1 MKRKTLLF
9 SLILAMVIISLA
21 LCGADAPNGNIS
33 MDEDD
38 FVELVVDAPLSLHY
52 LESVYSLKAVNQ
64 IVGNEG
70 EDGFAEVLYNAN
82 DEAEYVLATA
92 EEGGYAIFH
101 RMTGALMEAGEFGAS
116 PYAGQSGKKY
126 YFGPSNYAVKDVN
139 GVTTDI
145 MRGGVM
151 TTEQIT
157 AMHQYMAEKRALV
170 VDRSETKSYANML
183 SALQTANTAEQQ
195 GDVSLMNVVPGGW
208 ATNPY
213 ADGLSISDFTNVA
226 NSYIFKY
233 SYGKQSFGDNTQGS
247 CSIVSLV
254 LLMKYYDTTVSPS
267 LIPATIE
274 DIPQDWYDECAQAPS
289 IIGTSGLYE
298 CDILP
303 SDSVY
308 EALHKYLITVSETN
322 KLGMSRYCEQA
333 AIRNYDTVLPRC
345 VYINLEQNVESDD
358 VELYNKIKAKIN
370 ANVPVALSIKYRI
383 ANETEDSNHS
393 VVVYGYLDSGEEGGY
408 YRTHFGWDGCSS
420 IIVPHI
426 FANAYYDTLS
436 VTTYDQYHASGTCTE
451 SGCFS
456 IGKHTK
462 TPIQYGHICSC
473 GETVNHEGADATII
487 WQNYT
492 RDENTDNEWHFNV
505 EDERNYLYGTYN
517 TYDHH
522 FYACNDCFE
531 YMYGYRMTKVID
543 WEDDINNLDDVAY
556 YFPGIFMAPH
566 VQGDIQASGG
576 KCVSSCI
583 YCGQQRDEAH
593 TRGMVFAG
601 EGKCMAH
608 CTCCGAEFE
617 ISHVGNFTYRTKVDY
632 HIVTCGNC
640 GGSYQAPHKYMF
652 GSNRCPDC
660 GMVLLDGGGLLG
672 V

>member
-9 SLILAMVIISLA
+9 SLILVMACMSLA
-21 LCGADAPNGNIS
+21 LLGSDTPDGNLS

-38 FVELVVDAPLSLHY
+38 FAELVVDAPLSLHY

-70 EDGFAEVLYNAN
+70 EDSFAEVLYNAN

-126 YFGPSNYAVKDVN
+126 YFGPSNYVMKDVN
-139 GVTTDI
+139 DVTTDI
-145 MRGGVM
+145 MRGSVM

-170 VDRSETKSYANML
+170 VDRSDTKSYTSML

-195 GDVSLMNVVPGGW
+195 GDASLMNEVPRGW

-213 ADGLSISDFTNVA
+213 AEGLSISNFTNVV
-226 NSYIFKY
+226 NSHIFEY
-233 SYGKQSFGDNTQGS
+233 SYGEQTFGNNTQGS

-254 LLMKYYDTTVSPS
+254 LLMKYYDMTVSPS

-274 DIPQDWYDECAQAPS
+274 DIPQDWYDECAQAPL
-289 IIGTSGLYE
+289 IIGTSGLYD

-308 EALHKYLITVSETN
+308 EALHKFLITVSETN
-322 KLGMSRYCEQA
+322 ELGVSRYCEQA

-345 VYINLEQNVESDD
+345 VYINLVQNVESDD

-370 ANVPVALSIKYRI
+370 ANVPVALSIKYRM
-383 ANETEDSNHS
+383 ANATEDSNHS

-408 YRTHFGWDGCSS
+408 YRTHFGWDGCPS

-462 TPIQYGHICSC
+462 TPTQYGHSCSC
-473 GETVNHEGADATII
+473 GETISHAGTDATSI
-487 WQNYT
+487 WQDYYSNNVGYFA
-492 RDENTDNEWHFNV
+492 DEARQELCEINRNES
-505 EDERNYLYGTYN
+505 G
-517 TYDHH
+517 H
-522 FYACNDCFE
+522 FYVCNECFE
-531 YMYGYRMTKVID
+531 FVYGYRLTKSTG
-543 WEDDINNLDDVAY
+543 WGEEDLENVAHIAENY
-556 YFPGIFMAPH
+556 PSIMKAHHSSYIYNQKNFGSHIKTCSICGYATDENHTLTPGIIGCILCGWNIGNNV
-566 VQGDIQASGG
+566 VQG
-576 KCVSSCI
+576 
-583 YCGQQRDEAH
+583 
-593 TRGMVFAG
+593 
-601 EGKCMAH
+601 
-608 CTCCGAEFE
+608 
-617 ISHVGNFTYRTKVDY
+617 
-632 HIVTCGNC
+632 
-640 GGSYQAPHKYMF
+640 
-652 GSNRCPDC
+652 
-660 GMVLLDGGGLLG
+660 G